1 MKMIDAL
8 KTMKEIKAAN
18 DKHLQEWKEQNMKL
32 WVADYAFIDADGVK
46 REWEIKP
53 EFEGIKRSFTICV
66 DAMDIQG
73 ALDEAKKIL
82 LALAAEKNWQEVRI
96 IDVGIC
102 NENIW

>member
-1 MKMIDAL
+1 MKILEKLHM
-8 KTMKEIKAAN
+8 MKQIEEDN
-18 DKHLQEWKEQNMKL
+18 RKHVEDWKQRNMKL

-73 ALDEAKKIL
+73 ALDEAKKTL

-96 IDVGIC
+96 IDIGIC